1 MNGST
6 GSPRSTGK
14 THQTNRAALN
24 GLCDRNRKRC
34 SSPSLTVSTRFFNS
48 VRGQTNITLQSLDL
62 SWNSVRM
69 DSGVTLGQSLAHNG
83 ALVELKL
90 AQNKLTD
97 QGVQAV
103 SCKRSEE
110 FSILNSEW
118 GESGELGESGAR
130 EDP

>member
-1 MNGST
+1 M
-6 GSPRSTGK
+6 
-14 THQTNRAALN
+14 HVA
-24 GLCDRNRKRC
+24 RC
-34 SSPSLTVSTRFFNS
+34 SSLSLSASIRFFNS
-48 VRGQTNITLQSLDL
+48 VRGQTNITLKSLDL

-90 AQNKLTD
+90 AQNKLAD

-103 SCKRSEE
+103 SRKRSED
-110 FSILNSEW
+110 IAVLDSER
-118 GESGELGESGAR
+118 GESGAR